1 MRRNWDGYWSMV
13 TFLFEAFEPTTNNN
27 DNNNNK
33 IIFEWVEQSIT
44 KHVGVALIILGYVWF
59 LINLKENGREK
70 VEEK

>member
-13 TFLFEAFEPTTNNN
+13 TFLFEAFKPTNNN
-27 DNNNNK
+27 ENNSNK
-33 IIFEWVEQSIT
+33 IIFEWVEQSIA
-44 KHVGVALIILGYVWF
+44 KHVGVPLIILGYVWF